1 MTSKHARIDLIKSVA
16 GCTNNRYVFMCILRF
31 HARRAYLQHYQTL
44 LQELEGWEE
53 SSAEA
58 PSGQES
64 GANTNSYKQE
74 CTLLRYLNFECG
86 L

>member
-44 LQELEGWEE
+44 LQELEGSEE
-53 SSAEA
+53 PSVEA
-58 PSGQES
+58 PSEQES
-64 GANTNSYKQE
+64 RANTDSYQEE
-74 CTLLRYLNFECG
+74 CTL
-86 L
+86 